1 MSHLEGKVAIV
12 TGGTRGIGA
21 AIAARMLGEGASVVI
36 CGRSKPEQLPTGAGR
51 TAEFIQADVREPDD
65 AAALVDQTIALFGRL
80 DIAVNNAGG
89 SPNADAATVSP
100 RFVSKIVALNL
111 LAPFYVA
118 QAANAVMQGQPEG
131 GVIINIG
138 SVVAVN
144 PAPGVAAYA
153 AAKGGLTVLT
163 RALALEFG
171 PRVRVNQVTVGL
183 VQTEMSGEYYG
194 DEEGQRAVAA
204 LIPAGRMA
212 VPNDIADACLLLAS
226 PLAGYVTGAE
236 LRVDGGGEI
245 PARFV
250 AAHPWA
256 AGEGSAHAG

>member
-1 MSHLEGKVAIV
+1 MGELDGKVAIV

-21 AIAARMLGEGASVVI
+21 VIAARLLGAGASVVI
-36 CGRSKPEQLPTGAGR
+36 CGRGKPDQPPVAGEV
-51 TAEFIQADVREPDD
+51 TAEFVAADVREPEQ
-65 AAALVDQTIALFGRL
+65 AAALVDYAVDRFGRL

-100 RFVSKIVALNL
+100 RFVAKVVALNL

-118 QAANAVMQGQPEG
+118 QAANAVMQRQAG
-131 GVIINIG
+131 GGIIINIG
-138 SVVAVN
+138 SVVADH

-163 RALALEFG
+163 RSLALEFG
-171 PRVRVNQVTVGL
+171 PKVRVNQVTAGL
-183 VQTEMSGEYYG
+183 VQTEMAGDYYG
-194 DEEGQRAVAA
+194 DEQGQRAVAA

-212 VPNDIADACLLLAS
+212 VPGDIADACLLLSS
-226 PLAGYVTGAE
+226 PLAGYVNGAE

-245 PARFV
+245 PGRFAVAR
-250 AAHPWA
+250 PWS
-256 AGEGSAHAG
+256 AGRPE